1 VRKSGKDRKTEGR
14 LRISESTRR
23 KIVHSFRDYLNN
35 FSVKGWGRLVN
46 FETV

>member
-1 VRKSGKDRKTEGR
+1 
-14 LRISESTRR
+14 
-23 KIVHSFRDYLNN
+23 VHSFRDYLNN